1 MAIQLKNTQIFEK
14 HGIVFSLEEE
24 AEVWARRAA
33 CRAIRKMRKLGKPV
47 EAKTVVRHFHTH
59 EGLFD
64 RRTALKWAR
73 ER

>member
-1 MAIQLKNTQIFEK
+1 MAIQLKNTHILEK

-33 CRAIRKMRKLGKPV
+33 CQEIRKMRKLGKPA
-47 EAKTVVRHFHTH
+47 EAKTVVRQFHTH
-59 EGLFD
+59 ERLFA
-64 RRTALKWAR
+64 RRTALRWAR